1 MVSLRGRFERDL
13 LFLEHGQVPTEVSGK
28 LIKNL
33 QYDCTSALDRLSDD
47 DVQRLSSALCSN
59 DAFQGTLTLAGNNLT
74 DLSALYLS
82 RVFAKPF
89 SNLTKLDLSDNPS
102 FTTKAGEYIGGSLSS
117 NPAYTISKVSFGKI
131 CLESIGLVRMVEAA
145 NLNKNIIEL
154 DVGIV
159 TDKGLTHLA
168 DLLKENTSLEQI
180 QIEETKDHLQYWSD
194 SGRLAFTRM
203 LKSFTQLTKVKIV
216 TVLEGADTQS
226 FLEEI
231 KFYTK
236 NKEAEHEKETQY

>member
-1 MVSLRGRFERDL
+1 
-13 LFLEHGQVPTEVSGK
+13 
-28 LIKNL
+28 
-33 QYDCTSALDRLSDD
+33 
-47 DVQRLSSALCSN
+47 
-59 DAFQGTLTLAGNNLT
+59 
-74 DLSALYLS
+74 
-82 RVFAKPF
+82 
-89 SNLTKLDLSDNPS
+89 
-102 FTTKAGEYIGGSLSS
+102 
-117 NPAYTISKVSFGKI
+117 
-131 CLESIGLVRMVEAA
+131 MVEAA

-203 LKSFTQLTKVKIV
+203 LKSFTQLTKVKIL